1 MDEGA
6 GEGGETCFITVHDIY
21 PHFHPQQLTHT
32 QKNNFTSLVKL
43 KILFINFVQSTTF
56 SSGCKLRKSLKKLKE
71 IFKLQNSIS

>member
-32 QKNNFTSLVKL
+32 QKNIFTSLVKI
-43 KILFINFVQSTTF
+43 KILFINFGQSTTL
-56 SSGCKLRKSLKKLKE
+56 SNGCKLRKDHEKLKE